1 MINFPNFK
9 GPLNL
14 IEFFEYFN
22 MVKITIN
29 IEIYSHLNLTKMKSY
44 IYSTIYQYQKVE
56 KKYSSNMLKFISKQ

>member
-9 GPLNL
+9 FIND
-14 IEFFEYFN
+14 FFEYFN